1 MQSKIKTTGVRFVQ
15 ILLFTLSLWVVETI
29 LSGLMGFLLGI
40 LESAQKTG
48 LSKPLTGLVVFF
60 KEVYEYGLIR
70 GLMGMI
76 SIDFARLY
84 FYYPFYLP
92 LFTLVIFLKNW
103 PEMKSRLISPPL
115 MERILSR
122 KRVLKVGIL
131 NSGLYVLLSCLYGF
145 ILIPDMMYLFF
156 TPIFPMW
163 IISTFLSPFVLCKIP
178 FYKMVLLSL
187 LDRANSWRF
196 GRSESAYVAQPIVEE
211 IQPIVDGAD
220 IPSED
225 LSSTKKRI
233 NTAFVW
239 KYIIFTLSLFVVE
252 VFIFTAESMF
262 FVHKHRFH
270 FQDMWDMVLFC
281 LHFSATKFVF
291 YFSIQIVPFI
301 CLMSKIAG
309 KRRVLKM
316 AVLNGGLYILISLLH
331 AFVLKT
337 DTKIYFSQGFFYIF
351 ILATFISPFVLDSIP
366 YYRKLS
372 TELQKPNAPNMFK
385 LILNAIMNPA

>member
-1 MQSKIKTTGVRFVQ
+1 MRSKFEIVGVRLVQ
-15 ILLFTLSLWVVETI
+15 ILLFTLSLWVVEIVISGPMFLIAETI
-29 LSGLMGFLLGI
+29 KNPPR
-40 LESAQKTG
+40 LEISAISSWIVTLYKDIS
-48 LSKPLTGLVVFF
+48 L
-60 KEVYEYGLIR
+60 YGLGKLFLDIFS
-70 GLMGMI
+70 LNY
-76 SIDFARLY
+76 FRLW

-92 LFTLVIFLKNW
+92 LFTLAIYMRAL
-103 PEMKSRLISPPL
+103 PPMEDRLISPL
-115 MERILSR
+115 RERILSK

-131 NSGLYVLLSCLYGF
+131 NSSLYILLSLLYGF
-145 ILIPDMMYLFF
+145 ILMPWTYEYFSTALF
-156 TPIFPMW
+156 PVW

-178 FYKMVLLSL
+178 FYKRVLLSL
-187 LDRANSWRF
+187 LDRTNSWRV
-196 GRSESAYVAQPIVEE
+196 GRSESANVAQPIVEE
-211 IQPIVDGAD
+211 IQPTVDGAD

-301 CLMSKIAG
+301 CLMSKIDG
-309 KRRVLKM
+309 ERRVLKI
-316 AVLNGGLYILISLLH
+316 AALNGGLYILISLLH
-331 AFVLKT
+331 AFVLKP

-351 ILATFISPFVLDSIP
+351 ILATFISPFVLDRIP

>member
-163 IISTFLSPFVLCKIP
+163 TLCTFLSPFVLCEIP
-178 FYKMVLLSL
+178 FYKRVLLSL
-187 LDRANSWRF
+187 LDRTNSWRL
-196 GRSESAYVAQPIVEE
+196 GRSESANVVEE
-211 IQPIVDGAD
+211 IQPTVDGAD

-225 LSSTKKRI
+225 LSSTEKSVK
-233 NTAFVW
+233 TAFVW

-270 FQDMWDMVLFC
+270 PEYMWDMVLFC
-281 LHFSATKFVF
+281 LHFSATKFIF
-291 YFSIQIVPFI
+291 YFLLQIVPFI
-301 CLMSKIAG
+301 CFMSKIDG
-309 KRRVLKM
+309 ERRVLKI
-316 AVLNGGLYILISLLH
+316 AALNGGLYILISLLH
-331 AFVLKT
+331 AFVLKP

-372 TELQKPNAPNMFK
+372 TELQQPNAPNVFK